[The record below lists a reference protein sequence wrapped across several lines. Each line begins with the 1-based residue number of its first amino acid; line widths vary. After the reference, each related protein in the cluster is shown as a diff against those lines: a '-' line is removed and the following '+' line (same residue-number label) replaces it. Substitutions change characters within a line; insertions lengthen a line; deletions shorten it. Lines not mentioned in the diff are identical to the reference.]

1 MQYTNQYTGQQH
13 NVASCGSCG
22 TPAPKPCNT
31 CPQCPVL
38 CAETCVQPTCG
49 VSQPNVGLQERYII
63 GLGNEDRVNTNGLIA
78 NTGFNYI
85 PWYWQDP
92 SILDPTASFTPKR
105 YNRCDGKY
113 FEAPDRNT
121 YVFKNANGTIIKTW
135 INPYSTLN
143 TLAGITLKLTDTN
156 PFLNQEVLVLA
167 GNPIEVSAGTGI
179 DIIPLASGFRIV
191 NTSVIEP
198 TVIQRVSTSGL
209 TLTGSGTSINPF
221 LIGIDCGTLSRN
233 CGLVKSVNG
242 IVPDENGNVVSSGGS
257 AGISSILPDAANII
271 SFTPT
276 SSGILQTNFSCS
288 NLKVSCNLL
297 DTSSFIP
304 LSRIAQSNATIGQI
318 PVFNGINWVAS
329 TPAGGSTTVQYQEDG
344 ANTGT
349 TNPTVINFT
358 GSGAVATQS
367 GGVVTV
373 NIPGGVSTL
382 GQGFQGTY
390 LVSANISAV
399 QLISIPDN
407 IFGFRQ
413 ESVFSSSLRTDL
425 NTAPSLF
432 SVSGTRLTIN
442 QSGDYLV
449 IVTSRGRIATTSS
462 NIPVYPIT
470 FRASMVMPILPSQ
483 IPPGIGSPRFG
494 SFPQMSNQDLLLTSL
509 VQIVPSYTTT
519 YVVSAVAG
527 QFIDEFQWSISKESG
542 YTSNS
547 PIRLI
552 NAEAEIGI
560 YRIK

>member
-22 TPAPKPCNT
+22 TPAPEPCNS
-31 CPQCPVL
+31 CPQCPIL

-143 TLAGITLKLTDTN
+143 TSAGITLKLTDTN
-156 PFLNQEVLVLA
+156 PFLNQDVLVLA

-257 AGISSILPDAANII
+257 SGISSILPDAANII

-318 PVFNGINWVAS
+318 PVWNGTNWVAS
-329 TPAGGSTTVQYQEDG
+329 TPAGGSTTVQYQEEG

-373 NIPGGVSTL
+373 NIPGGATSAL
-382 GQGFQGTY
+382 GQGLAARYILNSNENLTIPINSDA
-390 LVSANISAV
+390 LANIEIIKPAN
-399 QLISIPDN
+399 QLIIDN
-407 IFGFRQ
+407 NP
-413 ESVFSSSLRTDL
+413 T
-425 NTAPSLF
+425 PSLF
-432 SVSGTRLTIN
+432 TISGTNITFNVSGEYLLMMSPSAYISTLSIN
-442 QSGDYLV
+442 EPLYSISMQC
-449 IVTSRGRIATTSS
+449 SS
-462 NIPVYPIT
+462 SINGV
-470 FRASMVMPILPSQ
+470 
-483 IPPGIGSPRFG
+483 
-494 SFPQMSNQDLLLTSL
+494 
-509 VQIVPSYTTT
+509 TTT
-519 YVVSAVAG
+519 FNPFGAGPGTNFQYPFHVLPKDTTRCYTSFNYSQVVNITAG
-527 QFIDEFQWSISKESG
+527 QTLNNVSWSLAKNG
-542 YTSNS
+542 RYTNNQT
-547 PIRLI
+547 IVMEGVRLHV
-552 NAEAEIGI
+552 GI
-560 YRIK
+560 YKLK

>member
-1 MQYTNQYTGQQH
+1 MSIYTNKCTGQQH

-22 TPAPKPCNT
+22 TPAPAPCNT

-143 TLAGITLKLTDTN
+143 ALAGITLKLTDTN

-167 GNPIEVSAGTGI
+167 GNPIEFSAGTGI

-198 TVIQRVSTSGL
+198 TVIQRVATSGL

-257 AGISSILPDAANII
+257 AGISSILPDAANIV

-318 PVFNGINWVAS
+318 PVWNGTNWVAS

-373 NIPGGVSTL
+373 NIPGGTASTL
-382 GQGFQGTY
+382 GQGLSATY
-390 LVSANISAV
+390 SLVGNEELIIPVNSDANANITINKSANLLTV
-399 QLISIPDN
+399 HNNP
-407 IFGFRQ
+407 
-413 ESVFSSSLRTDL
+413 T
-425 NTAPSLF
+425 PSLF
-432 SVSGTRLTIN
+432 TISGTNITFNVPGEYLLMASATTEIRTNSSNEPLYSISMQSAYSIPGVTTTFNPFGVGPGTNFRYPYNLLPRNTIN
-442 QSGDYLV
+442 DFASFSYSQV
-449 IVTSRGRIATTSS
+449 V
-462 NIPVYPIT
+462 NIT
-470 FRASMVMPILPSQ
+470 
-483 IPPGIGSPRFG
+483 
-494 SFPQMSNQDLLLTSL
+494 
-509 VQIVPSYTTT
+509 
-519 YVVSAVAG
+519 AG
-527 QFIDEFQWSISKESG
+527 QTLGNTVWSLSKNST
-542 YTSNS
+542 YTNNA
-547 PIRLI
+547 PIVMTGVRFH
-552 NAEAEIGI
+552 IGI
-560 YRIK
+560 YKLK

>member
-143 TLAGITLKLTDTN
+143 ALAGITLKLTDTN
-156 PFLNQEVLVLA
+156 PFLNQDVLVLA
-167 GNPIEVSAGTGI
+167 GNPIEFSAGTGI

-198 TVIQRVSTSGL
+198 TVIQRVATSGL

-257 AGISSILPDAANII
+257 AGISSILPDAANIV

-318 PVFNGINWVAS
+318 PVWNGTNWVAS

-373 NIPGGVSTL
+373 NIPGGAASAL
-382 GQGFQGTY
+382 GQGLSATY
-390 LVSANISAV
+390 SLVGNEELIIPVNSDANANITINKSANLLTV
-399 QLISIPDN
+399 HNNP
-407 IFGFRQ
+407 
-413 ESVFSSSLRTDL
+413 T
-425 NTAPSLF
+425 PSLF
-432 SVSGTRLTIN
+432 TISGTNITFN
-442 QSGDYLV
+442 VPGEYLLM
-449 IVTSRGRIATTSS
+449 TSATTDIRTTS
-462 NIPVYPIT
+462 NNEPLYSISMQSAYSIPGV
-470 FRASMVMPILPSQ
+470 
-483 IPPGIGSPRFG
+483 
-494 SFPQMSNQDLLLTSL
+494 
-509 VQIVPSYTTT
+509 TTT
-519 YVVSAVAG
+519 FNPFGAGPGTNFRYPYNLLPRNTTNDFASFSYSQVVNITAG
-527 QFIDEFQWSISKESG
+527 QTLGNAVWSLSKNG
-542 YTSNS
+542 TYTNNAT
-547 PIRLI
+547 IVMTGVRLH
-552 NAEAEIGI
+552 IGI
-560 YRIK
+560 YKLK